1 MLRNKFIC
9 SPSKLSF
16 PPAFLAHA
24 LHYAI
29 HRPYLKT
36 FRRVDV
42 RQFDF
47 MQTKS
52 LSADLAIKMRMQIV
66 VIVLAAFVIVVMGV
80 AVTNFVTDAARA
92 VLYHVH
98 KMMVGKMFQ
107 RAEYHRL
114 VDAQESV
121 FEFNQ

>member
-16 PPAFLAHA
+16 PTAFPAHA
-24 LHYAI
+24 LHHAI

-36 FRRVDV
+36 FRRVDA

-47 MQTKS
+47 VQTKR
-52 LSADLAIKMRMQIV
+52 LSADLAIKMRVQVV
-66 VIVLAAFVIVVMGV
+66 VIVLVAFVIVVMCV

-92 VLYHVH
+92 VLNHVH
-98 KMMVGKMFQ
+98 KMMVGKKFQ

-114 VDAQESV
+114 VDA
-121 FEFNQ
+121 